1 MTKARARER
10 AKANAFKK
18 LKKKLATAASEPD
31 QASGAAKF
39 DAGTNS
45 IKSPRA
51 NPNANNFAG
60 ASRGSAR
67 SK

>member
-1 MTKARARER
+1 MSKTRARER
-10 AKANAFKK
+10 AKDNAFKK
-18 LKKKLATAASEPD
+18 LKKKLAAKAAGPD
-31 QASGAAKF
+31 EETNSGKF
-39 DAGTNS
+39 DANSNS

-60 ASRGSAR
+60 ATRGSAR